1 MPKQALVD
9 LDILHR
15 LLESGG
21 QGPAG

>member
-9 LDILHR
+9 LDILRR